1 MLNCQRSAAGYNSL
15 QHRATS
21 TCYQRPVRR
30 GCFAERGRRLPTA
43 GRMIHLSQQI
53 EETHWVKSRIPQQ
66 LISAT
71 TPTFSL
77 GKLRSRSCIKLLV
90 EPETRPKRP
99 CFLSLPQCFQL
110 QMQKRC
116 RPVVQKEPITHLQGL
131 YQPPERSNSPVV
143 ERHPRTAAC

>member
-21 TCYQRPVRR
+21 MCYQRPIRR

-43 GRMIHLSQQI
+43 GRMIHLSQQT

-77 GKLRSRSCIKLLV
+77 GKLRSEMLFDLPKVMHKISGRARNKTLKTLLPFITTVFSIADAETLQACCSKRTHYPSAGLVSASREIK
-90 EPETRPKRP
+90 
-99 CFLSLPQCFQL
+99 
-110 QMQKRC
+110 
-116 RPVVQKEPITHLQGL
+116 
-131 YQPPERSNSPVV
+131 
-143 ERHPRTAAC
+143 